1 MSQLLCTL
9 HSLPS
14 DSERRATYV
23 RSTLSV
29 SAHATL
35 GLDEDDLDASPRSIS
50 ARATHFLGSVDGTPA
65 KNKTKQEKDTTHT
78 LRQARASR
86 PDSHPRPLAPRL
98 TAARSNSRLFGS
110 AMVDTLC
117 EVGGREQVGWACL
130 PCALPSEKAT
140 PQLGAPRFRPLLVSE
155 PSSCKLSHAGRSAQ
169 AHPHLPEGAPRPL
182 EVVAPLGRIGGCRC
196 GLKEISQSCRPSQ
209 DPPKRPAV

>member
-1 MSQLLCTL
+1 MYEVHSQYL
-9 HSLPS
+9 HMLPWVWMKTIWTPRLGPS
-14 DSERRATYV
+14 R
-23 RSTLSV
+23 
-29 SAHATL
+29 HAPPTF
-35 GLDEDDLDASPRSIS
+35 S
-50 ARATHFLGSVDGTPA
+50 ARSTPA
-65 KNKTKQEKDTTHT
+65 KNKTRQEKHTTHT

-140 PQLGAPRFRPLLVSE
+140 PQLGAPRFRPLLVS
-155 PSSCKLSHAGRSAQ
+155 
-169 AHPHLPEGAPRPL
+169 
-182 EVVAPLGRIGGCRC
+182 
-196 GLKEISQSCRPSQ
+196 
-209 DPPKRPAV
+209 